1 MPTDVGTSSPDDGD
15 KPASIQRIRDAALVF
30 LAARGAETTSLRMV
44 ADAAGVSI
52 GLVQHHFGTKAN
64 LIEAVNDH
72 VLTVLSE
79 TLATPLVRE
88 PADDPVADVADRVIL
103 LLAEHT
109 EVVDYISR
117 AIADNT
123 PIGVRIFDALV
134 QISTEHWE
142 QLHEQGLTRS
152 NLDPIYRTLS
162 PLTLVLGTFILR
174 SHLSRHLPEPFDTP
188 AQLERWRNATEAI
201 IGVGQLQRPGHD

>member
-1 MPTDVGTSSPDDGD
+1 MPTDLGTSDPDDAG
-15 KPASIQRIRDAALVF
+15 KPASIQRIRDAALAIF
-30 LAARGAETTSLRMV
+30 ATRGTETTSLRMV

-64 LIEAVNDH
+64 LIAAVNDQ
-72 VLTVLSE
+72 VLTVLTE
-79 TLATPLVRE
+79 TLATPLVRA
-88 PADDPVADVADRVIL
+88 PAEDPVADVADRVIL

-117 AIADNT
+117 AIAESA

-134 QISTEHWE
+134 QISTAHWA
-142 QLHEQGLTRS
+142 QLQEQGLTRP

-201 IGVGQLQRPGHD
+201 IASGQLRLPGDE